1 MQNLFAGIILLFSC
15 NLLQAQ
21 TLKQDS
27 IIPKDSTQK
36 IKTIVKPV
44 QSVLIKPLQENENK
58 SPIANLKGHSARRA
72 TLLSAV
78 IPGAGQIYNGKYWK
92 LPILFGAAGTLG
104 YFINFNNNEYQVFR
118 QAYIYRALG
127 DQTDR
132 SLFNLYPDINQLAS
146 GRDFFRRNRDLLIIL
161 SGFLYLLNITDAAVD
176 AHFRDF
182 NVKDDIQLSIAPTLQ
197 PQGGTGLAL
206 TLRFK

>member
-1 MQNLFAGIILLFSC
+1 MRLFLAGILFLISC
-15 NLLQAQ
+15 NWLQAQ

-27 IIPKDSTQK
+27 LLPKDSTQK
-36 IKTIVKPV
+36 VLTPAKPV
-44 QSVLIKPLQENENK
+44 KSVLFSAQAESREK
-58 SPIANLKGHSARRA
+58 SPVGNLKGHSARRA
-72 TLLSAV
+72 TFLSAV
-78 IPGAGQIYNGKYWK
+78 IPGAGQVYNGKYWK

-182 NVKDDIQLSIAPTLQ
+182 NVKDDIQLSIAPTVQ
-197 PQGGTGLAL
+197 PQGATGLSL